1 MHQTPTAGLE
11 RHIMRNESFMLCM
24 DACLSIMH
32 LLQPVL
38 MLNNGMSVVC
48 SSQASH
54 LLLCC
59 GNGMG
64 LLQHVQLMLSVLN
77 ALQPSQLI
85 LQASHTLHYRPSCF
99 SMIVAW

>member
-1 MHQTPTAGLE
+1 MLL
-11 RHIMRNESFMLCM
+11 LCM
-24 DACLSIMH
+24 GAYLSIMH

-38 MLNNGMSVVC
+38 VLSNGLSVVG

-54 LLLCC
+54 LLLGC

-64 LLQHVQLMLSVLN
+64 LLQHVQLMLGVLN

-85 LQASHTLHYRPSCF
+85 LQASHTLPYRPPCF
-99 SMIVAW
+99 SAYDCMV

>member
-1 MHQTPTAGLE
+1 MTFVL
-11 RHIMRNESFMLCM
+11 FMG
-24 DACLSIMH
+24 ARLSIMH

-38 MLNNGMSVVC
+38 MLSNGFSLVG

-54 LLLCC
+54 FLLCC

-64 LLQHVQLMLSVLN
+64 LLQHVQLMVGVLN

-85 LQASHTLHYRPSCF
+85 LQA
-99 SMIVAW
+99 